1 MARYFLPESEQESNH
16 SVKFFFT
23 WARARL
29 KLLGLFY
36 ISTRDLTRVK
46 LLGIFFTLDLTRV
59 KQLGWFF
66 YLWPNKSPTVVPVFF
81 TRVIN
86 ISIEM
91 PGMLICFIL
100 STFFYPVLVVNC
112 ILGVVQVRQSIQRFP
127 RNLLQIIRLIHL
139 LDSPKKFRKLYCYRS
154 SSTFFIQSRNVRQT
168 A

>member
-1 MARYFLPESEQESNH
+1 M
-16 SVKFFFT
+16 
-23 WARARL
+23 
-29 KLLGLFY
+29 
-36 ISTRDLTRVK
+36 
-46 LLGIFFTLDLTRV
+46 
-59 KQLGWFF
+59 
-66 YLWPNKSPTVVPVFF
+66 PVFF

-154 SSTFFIQSRNVRQT
+154 SSTFFYSEQECTTYSLKYLSSVMKNQLKFYQKFTKYSLRKCARYKFLIKSSDMQKEQIPSRLG
-168 A
+168 

>member
-46 LLGIFFTLDLTRV
+46 L
-59 KQLGWFF
+59 LGWFF